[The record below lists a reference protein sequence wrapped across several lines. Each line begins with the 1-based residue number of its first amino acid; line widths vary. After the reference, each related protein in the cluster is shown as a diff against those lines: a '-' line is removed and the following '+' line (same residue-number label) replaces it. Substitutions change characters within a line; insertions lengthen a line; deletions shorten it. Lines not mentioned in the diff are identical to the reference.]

1 MSLEVQVFDNLK
13 VKEENGQILFDAESA
28 AIKIGLTDTSKGTK
42 KVRWSRVNQYL
53 KLDGLTAPKVAL
65 GDFITEPQLYKLI
78 IKANSSQAEKFQ
90 DWVTSEVLPAVRK
103 HGTYMTDKT
112 IEEVLTNP
120 DTLIRLATQLKEERQ
135 AKLVLKQQNSV
146 LLQQNNEL
154 KPKADYTDLILSNKT
169 LVTITFIAK
178 DYGMSGLAMNKLLHD
193 LGVQYNQSGVWLL
206 YAKHQTKGWT
216 QSETTEVVRKDGS
229 KKLVMNTKWTQKGRL
244 GLYELL
250 KDNGYL
256 PLIEQDQP
264 A

>member
-1 MSLEVQVFDNLK
+1 MQNEVQVFDSLK
-13 VKEENGQILFDAESA
+13 VKQENGQVMFDAESA
-28 AIKIGLTDTSKGTK
+28 AIKIGLTKQSKGNTY
-42 KVRWSRVNQYL
+42 VRWERVNEYI
-53 KLDGLTAPKVAL
+53 GLSKS
-65 GDFITEPQLYKLI
+65 GQRIERGSFITEPQLYKLI
-78 IKANSSQAEKFQ
+78 IKANSPQAERFQ
-90 DWVTSEVLPAVRK
+90 DWVTSEVLPSIRQ
-103 HGTYMTDKT
+103 HGAYLTDQK
-112 IEEVLTNP
+112 IEEVLTSP
-120 DTLIRLATQLKEERQ
+120 DTIIRLATKLKEERQ

-193 LGVQYNQSGVWLL
+193 LSVQYNQSGVWLL
-206 YAKHQTKGWT
+206 YAKHQTKGWI

>member
-1 MSLEVQVFDNLK
+1 MPLEVQVFDNLK
-13 VKEENGQILFDAESA
+13 VKEENGQILFDAETA
-28 AIKIGLTDTSKGTK
+28 AIGLGISRIASSGNIS
-42 KVRWSRVNQYL
+42 VRWERVNKYL
-53 KLDGLTAPKVAL
+53 TVPTSGHELKR
-65 GDFITEPQLYKLI
+65 GDFITEPQFYKLA
-78 IKANSSQAEKFQ
+78 IKANNETAEKFQ
-90 DWVTSEVLPAVRK
+90 DWVTSEVLPAIRK
-103 HGTYMTDKT
+103 HGTYMTDQT
-112 IEEVLTNP
+112 IEDVLTNP
-120 DTLIRLATQLKEERQ
+120 DTIIRLATDLKNERKE
-135 AKLVLKQQNSV
+135 KLMLAQQV
-146 LLQQNNEL
+146 TEL

-216 QSETTEVVRKDGS
+216 QSETTEVVKKDGS

-250 KDNGYL
+250 KENGYL